1 MASLEPVVWRRGHAE
16 YPDRLEDL
24 QHPPEVIYAIGD
36 PEMLRPPIVSIV
48 GTRDPTAYGL
58 RMTRA
63 IAGALVGAG
72 VSIVSG
78 MARGIDSAAH
88 RAALEVGGRT
98 VAVLGTGIDVPYPAG
113 NRQLHQLLGEKS
125 LVISENP
132 PGTRAKQGAFPK
144 RNRIIAALAPVTIVV
159 EAGAKSGA
167 KITADLAKDL
177 NRKVGAVPGPID
189 SPQSVGVNALIRDGG
204 ATMITDVLDAFT
216 LLELG
221 PRPRARDPELDD
233 RERVVWEAL
242 AGDGLDVDALSS
254 RSRLPAHECLAT
266 VTSLE
271 LKGMVECLLT
281 GEVRRR

>member
-1 MASLEPVVWRRGHAE
+1 MASPQPAVWRRGDAD
-16 YPDRLEDL
+16 YPERLEDL
-24 QHPPEVIYAIGD
+24 RSPPEVIYAIGETD
-36 PEMLRPPIVSIV
+36 MLRPPIVSIV

-63 IAGALVGAG
+63 IAGALVSAG

-88 RAALEVGGRT
+88 RAALESGGRT
-98 VAVLGTGIDVPYPAG
+98 VAVLGTGIDVPYPVG
-113 NRQLHQLLGEKS
+113 HRQLHQLLGEKA
-125 LVISENP
+125 LLISENP
-132 PGTRAKQGAFPK
+132 PGTRAGKGAFPK
-144 RNRIIAALAPVTIVV
+144 RNRIIAALSPVTIIV
-159 EAGAKSGA
+159 EAGNHSGA
-167 KITADLAKDL
+167 LITADHAKAI
-177 NRKVGAVPGPID
+177 NRTVAVVPGPID
-189 SPQSVGVNALIRDGG
+189 SPQSAGSNALLRKNCEVI
-204 ATMITDVLDAFT
+204 ADVLDAFT
-216 LLELG
+216 LLNLG
-221 PRPRARDPELDD
+221 PRPRVRDPELDE

-242 AGDGLDVDALSS
+242 AGDGLDVDALSA